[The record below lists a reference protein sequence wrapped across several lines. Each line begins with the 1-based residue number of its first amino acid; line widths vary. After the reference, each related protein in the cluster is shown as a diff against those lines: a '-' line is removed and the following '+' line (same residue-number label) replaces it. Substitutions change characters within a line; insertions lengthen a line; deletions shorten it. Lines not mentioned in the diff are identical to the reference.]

1 VDIVALLGQREFLI
15 SVLAAI
21 SAAAVVF
28 TFGSS
33 FLVKSEMRDR
43 IKRVALERE

>member
-1 VDIVALLGQREFLI
+1 MNFVELLTQREFLI

-28 TFGSS
+28 TFGS
-33 FLVKSEMRDR
+33 R
-43 IKRVALERE
+43 